1 METRERRYSKK
12 LFAAAFTANGI
23 TSNHETAFFGV
34 FPCVA
39 SKNDARGQ
47 GDLHQRHKRR
57 PRHESHSSNRLIM
70 PHGDFSDVSA
80 LYCLVIGA
88 ASIRSPELWF
98 TAYGPLKPMFDIEPD
113 STPPPAARFAVQ
125 FAGGLLLLLAPTLYV
140 VRWNKLNGKA
150 AAFGFLMATLNSIAI
165 ALNMDYDVKG
175 DVYTFVPR
183 GWYVLAALFVSTAFH
198 LAFNANPMLTS
209 AMLLEE
215 EKARAEEK
223 LAKKKAEAE
232 KKA

>member
-1 METRERRYSKK
+1 
-12 LFAAAFTANGI
+12 
-23 TSNHETAFFGV
+23 V
-34 FPCVA
+34 
-39 SKNDARGQ
+39 
-47 GDLHQRHKRR
+47 
-57 PRHESHSSNRLIM
+57 SHSSNRLIM

-215 EKARAEEK
+215 EKARAKEK
-223 LAKKKAEAE
+223 LAKKKAEKAEAE
-232 KKA
+232 KKAGLL

>member
-1 METRERRYSKK
+1 MCFPASHREDRRAQ
-12 LFAAAFTANGI
+12 AAQG
-23 TSNHETAFFGV
+23 G
-34 FPCVA
+34 
-39 SKNDARGQ
+39 

-175 DVYTFVPR
+175 DVYTFVPGLVR
-183 GWYVLAALFVSTAFH
+183 
-198 LAFNANPMLTS
+198 
-209 AMLLEE
+209 
-215 EKARAEEK
+215 ARSVVREHGVPSR
-223 LAKKKAEAE
+223 L
-232 KKA
+232 

>member
-1 METRERRYSKK
+1 
-12 LFAAAFTANGI
+12 
-23 TSNHETAFFGV
+23 
-34 FPCVA
+34 
-39 SKNDARGQ
+39 
-47 GDLHQRHKRR
+47 
-57 PRHESHSSNRLIM
+57 M
-70 PHGDFSDVSA
+70 PHGDFSDFSA

-88 ASIRSPELWF
+88 ASIQSPGLWF
-98 TAYGPLKPMFDIEPD
+98 TAFGPLKPMFEIEPD
-113 STPPPAARFAVQ
+113 RTARFAVQ
-125 FAGGLLLLLAPTLYV
+125 FAGGLLLLLAPILYV

-215 EKARAEEK
+215 EKARAKEK
-223 LAKKKAEAE
+223 LAKKKAEKAEAE

>member
-1 METRERRYSKK
+1 
-12 LFAAAFTANGI
+12 
-23 TSNHETAFFGV
+23 
-34 FPCVA
+34 
-39 SKNDARGQ
+39 
-47 GDLHQRHKRR
+47 
-57 PRHESHSSNRLIM
+57 M

-80 LYCLVIGA
+80 LYCLAIGA

-98 TAYGPLKPMFDIEPD
+98 TSYGPLKPMFDIEPD
-113 STPPPAARFAVQ
+113 RTPPPAARFAVQ
-125 FAGGLLLLLAPTLYV
+125 FAGGLLLLLAPILYV

-150 AAFGFLMATLNSIAI
+150 AAFGFLMAAFNSVAI

-209 AMLLEE
+209 AMLLGE
-215 EKARAEEK
+215 EKARAEK
-223 LAKKKAEAE
+223 LAKKKAEKAEAE